1 MVKSTVN
8 TISYANTNAAGSSA
22 TKGATTPAVSCARN
36 NSSNMVVL
44 REWYNDNEKYCK
56 DKYQGFNSSLTWDDK
71 TNTATVFMS
80 GNGSVN
86 YVNIKPGKD
95 GSYIKDGKLYVDQAV
110 LMKNLGPVI
119 DPAAKKIHDVDA
131 LIIGTAIGAKG
142 ISSGVNIVKGISG
155 TDAAGSAAAVAGGT
169 KIVVGKNSEVTGLL
183 DKMPE
188 LSGST
193 REKLMSTVQNTDL
206 KKIVNEL
213 YRPGAT
219 VGDGGTAAK
228 LIQEFYE
235 GSSTH
240 LIKAQQRMSQLSNL
254 GKSGKLNPNDMD
266 ILEALTDD
274 LNSAI
279 NLFK

>member
-8 TISYANTNAAGSSA
+8 TISNANTNTAGSSA
-22 TKGATTPAVSCARN
+22 TKGATSPAVSCARN

-110 LMKNLGPVI
+110 LMKNLGPAI

-142 ISSGVNIVKGISG
+142 ISSGINIIKNISAADAAVGTAVVKGGDGIVELTKNNIQHISKHSFEG
-155 TDAAGSAAAVAGGT
+155 MKNQAQYLTDKQLADKLNKTTFFNKNWSQD
-169 KIVVGKNSEVTGLL
+169 KIVQYTEEAYNTLKNQGKTGLNSVKINGETINVFIK
-183 DKMPE
+183 DD
-188 LSGST
+188 GAFDT
-193 REKLMSTVQNTDL
+193 AYGVYTFTVKDF
-206 KKIVNEL
+206 
-213 YRPGAT
+213 R
-219 VGDGGTAAK
+219 
-228 LIQEFYE
+228 
-235 GSSTH
+235 
-240 LIKAQQRMSQLSNL
+240 
-254 GKSGKLNPNDMD
+254 
-266 ILEALTDD
+266 
-274 LNSAI
+274 
-279 NLFK
+279 